1 MNINTLKNYLYSHTK
16 CAVYYVMEG
25 GAYGGRRLLYDYVLH
40 RPTVSG
46 GALLTNRIRPYENRK
61 FFIILELKLIVQV
74 YRY

>member
-46 GALLTNRIRPYENRK
+46 GALLTNRIRPY
-61 FFIILELKLIVQV
+61 
-74 YRY
+74 